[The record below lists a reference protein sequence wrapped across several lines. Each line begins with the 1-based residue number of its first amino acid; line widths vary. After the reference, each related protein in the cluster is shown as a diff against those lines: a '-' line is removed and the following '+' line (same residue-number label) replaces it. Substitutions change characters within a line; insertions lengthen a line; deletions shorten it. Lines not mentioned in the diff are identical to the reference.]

1 MHTETFA
8 DILRYGGI
16 ISQVIAAVS
25 CLASD
30 SNNAVTNAASK
41 VITTHPQKQGAR
53 VLLVSERVTVSVERA
68 HRTCSTTQML
78 FFHDSPPPWQFGN
91 ALGLRVAKASVPG
104 QTNEWQYWSV
114 VNMHTENFFE
124 VARRMK
130 MRSVEVHLQ
139 RIKVQEFGRPE
150 ETANYAV
157 VTDARIPR
165 NWYLSRPGCNFG
177 DRHRVNPKM
186 ARELKAAY
194 PENFRG
200 PD

>member
-1 MHTETFA
+1 M
-8 DILRYGGI
+8 

-25 CLASD
+25 CLAGD
-30 SNNAVTNAASK
+30 SNISVTDPASK
-41 VITTHPQKQGAR
+41 AITTHPQQPTAR
-53 VLLVSERVTVSVERA
+53 VLLASKRVMVSVETA

-78 FFHDSPPPWQFGN
+78 FFHNWPPPWQYGN
-91 ALGLRVAKASVPG
+91 ALGLRSGKASVPG
-104 QTNEWQYWSV
+104 QTDEWQYWRV

-130 MRSVEVHLQ
+130 MRSVEVHLL
-139 RIKVQEFGRPE
+139 RVKVQEFGRPE
-150 ETANYAV
+150 ERVASYAV

-165 NWYLSRPGCNFG
+165 NWYLSGPGCNFG
-177 DRHRVNPKM
+177 DQARVEAKT

-194 PENFRG
+194 PENFRA